1 MNSRSKTLDRSP
13 SDPQPSL
20 LNSPVSVLLP
30 ICNEK
35 NNVAQILNEWE
46 AQVLQ
51 YLPQGSE
58 LIIED
63 ASDDGTDAAI
73 QAWIS
78 NHKVYNV
85 RFFHREQRDGY
96 FNAVYRLY
104 THARS
109 PYVFISDADGQYVP
123 SDFWKIVPYMND
135 YDMVHGVKA
144 LRNDPVYRV
153 WSSGV
158 FNLVSRVLFH
168 HSFHDINSAHR
179 LLKRDVVLQQLPQI
193 RHMRVLLNAELFL
206 RLYAG
211 GFKIKEVDIRHR
223 PRMEG
228 KSKGLPASTYLK
240 ESWNA
245 FVGLIKLKR
254 ELKKASVAPHPLG

>member
-1 MNSRSKTLDRSP
+1 
-13 SDPQPSL
+13 
-20 LNSPVSVLLP
+20 
-30 ICNEK
+30 
-35 NNVAQILNEWE
+35 VAQILNEWE

-73 QAWIS
+73 QIWIS
-78 NHKVYNV
+78 NHKAYAV

-104 THARS
+104 MNARC

-135 YDMVHGVKA
+135 YDMVHGVKTH
-144 LRNDPVYRV
+144 RNDPGYRI
-153 WSSGV
+153 WASFI
-158 FNLVSRVLFH
+158 FNKVSQILFH
-168 HSFHDINSAHR
+168 HSFRDINSAHR
-179 LLKRDVVLQQLPQI
+179 LIKREVVIQILPHI
-193 RHMRVLLNAELFL
+193 CRMRVLLNAELLL

-211 GFKIKEVDIRHR
+211 GFKIKEIDIDHR
-223 PRMEG
+223 PRLEG
-228 KSKGLPASTYLK
+228 TSKGLPAATYVK
-240 ESWNA
+240 ESWGA
-245 FVGLIKLKR
+245 LRGLIQLKSD
-254 ELKKASVAPHPLG
+254 LKSAPIYRLH